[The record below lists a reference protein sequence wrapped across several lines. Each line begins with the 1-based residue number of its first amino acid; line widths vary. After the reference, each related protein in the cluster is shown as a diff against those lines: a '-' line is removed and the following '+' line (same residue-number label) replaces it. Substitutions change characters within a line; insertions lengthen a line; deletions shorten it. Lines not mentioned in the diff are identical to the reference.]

1 MNHLLHTGPLGP
13 MRLAA
18 AGDAL
23 AGVWFEGQKHFPPD
37 ADGWTLVPQDPLLQE
52 AARQLDA
59 YFAGRLDAFDLP
71 LAAPAGTAFQ
81 QRVWDALRTIP
92 RGATESYGALARR
105 LDHPAAVRAVGAAVG
120 RNPWSVVVPCHRV
133 LGRAGAMTGYAG
145 GIERKT
151 ALLRLE
157 GALSH

>member
-1 MNHLLHTGPLGP
+1 MKYLVHPGPLGP

-18 AGDAL
+18 ARGAL
-23 AGVWFEGQKHFPPD
+23 AGVWFEGQKHFPQD
-37 ADGWTLVPQDPLLQE
+37 LSGWALEPADPLLRE
-52 AARQLDA
+52 ASRQLDA
-59 YFAGRLDAFDLP
+59 YFDGRLPSFELP

-81 QRVWDALRTIP
+81 QRVWTALLHIP

-105 LDHPAAVRAVGAAVG
+105 LGQPTAVRAVGAAVG

-133 LGRAGAMTGYAG
+133 LGQGGSLTGYAG
-145 GIERKT
+145 GIDRKT

-157 GALSH
+157 GALPH